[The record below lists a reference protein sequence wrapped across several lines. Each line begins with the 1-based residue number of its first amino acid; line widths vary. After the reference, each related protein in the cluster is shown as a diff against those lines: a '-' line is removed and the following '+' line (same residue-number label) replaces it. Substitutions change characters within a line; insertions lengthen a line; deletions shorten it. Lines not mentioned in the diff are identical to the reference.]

1 MLQHPTF
8 VKLWYRCVVLS
19 RRKPRPHWETTTL
32 LRYIVSTVVIVLL
45 NNVDIDAS
53 IMHAIFD
60 VSPNE
65 LQGVAIPVLSV

>member
-19 RRKPRPHWETTTL
+19 RRKPRPHWGTTTL
-32 LRYIVSTVVIVLL
+32 LRYIVLTVVIVPL

-53 IMHAIFD
+53 IMHASFD